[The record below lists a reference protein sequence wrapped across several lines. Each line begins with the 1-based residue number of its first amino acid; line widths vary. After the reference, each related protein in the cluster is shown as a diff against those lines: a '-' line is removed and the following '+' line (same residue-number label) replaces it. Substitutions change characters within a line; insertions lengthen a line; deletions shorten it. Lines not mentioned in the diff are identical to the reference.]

1 VGGLTVS
8 IVRRLAPLVES
19 GKGRARDAG
28 RVAASWVSASLK
40 HPLAKRLVLAWLIV
54 QSVLTPFLVWKT
66 SIEPSRREGLHEEP
80 KVIVRVDEQGRCYA
94 VNRGTQALAQVELRR
109 YLHAFDPKEGCKEA
123 AGFTRK
129 GDPPEY
135 LALLAAGQ
143 TISER
148 NAPKTTPAS
157 DLFECGRSSIS
168 CTALVECQATFSRT
182 ADLKQFERIS
192 FAGLSPGGKVEY
204 PIIDIRGTSPQHGG
218 GETYTIIVK
227 SEWKRAVDCAQKKRA
242 FRKAMDEFAER
253 YVTGV
258 DSVTPSN

>member
-8 IVRRLAPLVES
+8 IVRRLAPLVAS
-19 GKGRARDAG
+19 GTGRARDAV
-28 RVAASWVSASLK
+28 RAAASWASATGK
-40 HPLAKRLVLAWLIV
+40 HRVAKRLVLAWVLV
-54 QSVLTPFLVWKT
+54 QSVLTPFFLWRTGK
-66 SIEPSRREGLHEEP
+66 EQSRREGLHEDP

-94 VNRGTQALAQVELRR
+94 VNRGSDTLAQVELRR
-109 YLHAFDPKEGCKEA
+109 YLHVFDPKEGCKEA
-123 AGFTRK
+123 AGFIRK
-129 GDPPEY
+129 SDAPEY

-148 NAPKTTPAS
+148 NAPKTISAS

-204 PIIDIRGTSPQHGG
+204 PIVDIRGTSPQHGG

-253 YVTGV
+253 YVTG
-258 DSVTPSN
+258 DTVTPSN

>member
-1 VGGLTVS
+1 MS
-8 IVRRLAPLVES
+8 IVRRLAPLVAS
-19 GKGRARDAG
+19 GKGRVRDAV
-28 RVAASWVSASLK
+28 RAAASWVSATGK
-40 HPLAKRLVLAWLIV
+40 HRMAKRLVLAWVLV
-54 QSVLTPFLVWKT
+54 QSVLTPFLVWRT
-66 SIEPSRREGLHEEP
+66 SKEQSRREGLHEDP

-129 GDPPEY
+129 GDAPEY

-148 NAPKTTPAS
+148 NAPKTIPAS

-168 CTALVECQATFSRT
+168 CTTLVECQTTFSRT

-192 FAGLSPGGKVEY
+192 FAGLSPNGKVEY
-204 PIIDIRGTSPQHGG
+204 PIVDIRATSPQRGA

-258 DSVTPSN
+258 DTVTPTK